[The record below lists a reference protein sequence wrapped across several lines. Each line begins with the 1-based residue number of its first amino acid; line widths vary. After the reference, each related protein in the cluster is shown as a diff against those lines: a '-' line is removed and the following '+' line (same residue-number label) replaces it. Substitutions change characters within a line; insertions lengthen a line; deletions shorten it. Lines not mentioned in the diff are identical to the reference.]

1 MNNYQKSETT
11 FLLGKIAMVGKQG
24 CGCTISGEC
33 IGTRRKWVFL
43 FLMVQWRKLL
53 VILMEDKVP
62 EIF

>member
-33 IGTRRKWVFL
+33 IGTRRVF
-43 FLMVQWRKLL
+43 FISDGPV
-53 VILMEDKVP
+53 EKVASDTNGG
-62 EIF
+62 